1 MTKKNKS
8 ILIELTVNNHPGV
21 MSHICGLFSRRAYNL
36 ERILCIPQLYASKS
50 TMWLQVDEE
59 NKLEQIAKQLEK
71 LEDVKKLIC
80 HRNSDNFFH
89 QLEAA
94 ISEI

>member
-36 ERILCIPQLYASKS
+36 ERILCIPQQSASKS

-94 ISEI
+94 ISQI